1 MIRTT
6 VVGFPRIGEKR
17 ELKRALEKFWAGS
30 IDLQGLESVSKELRT
45 RHWHYQC
52 EAGIDLISCN
62 DFSLYDNMLDTAVMI
77 SAIPERFRYI
87 EDPIECYFAMARGND
102 KCMAMEMTKWFNTNY
117 HYIVAELSADDK
129 YRIDISKINR
139 EYNEAKQIGKY
150 VKINIIGPITFL
162 SLSKTIDGDEDVFRF
177 FDSIIEVYIEL
188 IKHISSLDERVF
200 VQFEEPIFVKDT
212 DGIHLQLLERA
223 YNLLSTVADNVNIIV
238 STYFEHACEA
248 VEVLSASPIWGV
260 GLDFVYGMKNIEV
273 VSKLQNKKILAG
285 IVDGRNI
292 WINDIYNSVS
302 ILNDIADKVG
312 KDNVIVSTSCSLLHV
327 PYTLKYEDRLDEEIK
342 GWLSFALE
350 KLREVN
356 VIAKL
361 FHGDKLSVEENEFVQ
376 ANRNMIKTR
385 KTSLRIHKPDVE
397 QRVRNLTIR
406 QRSDTFE
413 ERIKTQR
420 QVLGYP
426 ILPTTTIGSFPQTDE
441 LRKLRKDFKKGNI
454 SLGEYEAGIKQ
465 YIDECIS
472 FQEEVGLDVLVH
484 GEPERNDMVEYF
496 GELLDGFVFTE
507 NGWVQSYGSRCV
519 KPPIIYGDISRP
531 HPMTIKWISYAQ
543 SRTDKIVKG
552 MLTGPVTIL
561 NWSFVRDDIP
571 RSEVAVQIAIALSDE
586 VSDLQNNGIK
596 IIQIDEAAFKEG
608 YPLRKDNIP
617 VYEQWAVD
625 SFKIVTG
632 VANKETQI
640 HTHMCYSEFE
650 DIIKTIEKMD
660 ADVISIETARSGNR
674 LLKVF
679 KEIGYKQQVGPG
691 VYDIHS
697 PRVPKLSELVAQIEA
712 LLEVLPAEQLWI
724 NPDCGLKTR
733 KWEEV
738 VPSLKN
744 MVAAARQ
751 IREQLRN

>member
-17 ELKRALEKFWAGS
+17 ELKRALEGFWAGS
-30 IDLQGLESVSKELRT
+30 IGVEELETVSKELRV
-45 RHWHYQC
+45 RHWSYQC

-87 EDPIECYFAMARGND
+87 TDPIECYFAMARGND
-102 KCMAMEMTKWFNTNY
+102 KCVAMEMTKWFNTNY
-117 HYIVAELSADDK
+117 HYIVPELSAKDK
-129 YRIDISKINR
+129 YKVNISKISK
-139 EYNEAKQIGKY
+139 EYSEAKQVGKY
-150 VKINIIGPITFL
+150 VKINVIGPITFL
-162 SLSKTIDGDEDVFRF
+162 ALSKTTDEDTFRF
-177 FDSIIEVYIEL
+177 FDSIIEVYVEL
-188 IKHISSLDERVF
+188 IKQISSLDDRVF
-200 VQFEEPIFVKDT
+200 VQFEEPIFVKDM
-212 DGIHLQLLERA
+212 DVIYLRLLERA
-223 YNLLSTVADNVNIIV
+223 YNLLSSAADNVNIIV

-248 VEVLSASPIWGV
+248 VEVLASTAIWGV
-260 GLDFVYGMKNIEV
+260 GLDFVYGMRNMDV
-273 VSKLQNKKILAG
+273 VSKLRNKKVLAG
-285 IVDGRNI
+285 VVDGRNV

-342 GWLSFALE
+342 GWLSFSLE

-361 FHGDKLSVEENEFVQ
+361 FHADKLNVEENDFVQ
-376 ANRNMIKTR
+376 TNRNMINRR
-385 KTSLRIHKPDVE
+385 KSSLRIHKPEVE
-397 QRVRNLTIR
+397 ERMRNLTIR
-406 QRSDTFE
+406 QRSDIFE
-413 ERIKTQR
+413 ERIKTQKKL
-420 QVLGYP
+420 LGYP
-426 ILPTTTIGSFPQTDE
+426 ILPTTTIGSFPQTNE
-441 LRKLRKDFKKGNI
+441 LRKLRRDFKKGDI
-454 SLGEYEAGIKQ
+454 SLEEYESGIKR
-465 YIDECIS
+465 YIDECIK
-472 FQEEVGLDVLVH
+472 FQEEIGLDVLVH

-496 GELLDGFVFTE
+496 AELMDGFVFTD

-531 HPMTIKWISYAQ
+531 RPMTIKWISYAQ
-543 SRTDKIVKG
+543 SKTDKIVKG

-561 NWSFVRDDIP
+561 NWSFVRNDIP
-571 RSEVAVQIAIALSDE
+571 RSEVAFQIAIALGEE
-586 VSDLQNNGIK
+586 VNDLQNNGIK

-608 YPLRKDNIP
+608 YPLRKENVP
-617 VYEQWAVD
+617 AYEQWAVD

-632 VANKETQI
+632 AARKETQI

-674 LLKVF
+674 LLRVF
-679 KEIGYKQQVGPG
+679 KKIGYKQQVGPG

-697 PRVPKLSELVAQIEA
+697 PRVPNVSELVAQIEA

-738 VPSLKN
+738 VDSLKN
-744 MVAAARQ
+744 MVAAACQ
-751 IREQLRN
+751 ARERLKD